1 MWSSGE
7 ILMGCI
13 QTILNSFSQDFHFSK
28 PLEKMFL
35 SKAELEEL
43 SRHTGGGGASARR
56 DGSAREPLGLSWAR
70 VTAPYSS

>member
-1 MWSSGE
+1 
-7 ILMGCI
+7 
-13 QTILNSFSQDFHFSK
+13 
-28 PLEKMFL
+28 MFL

-70 VTAPYSS
+70 VTAPCSS